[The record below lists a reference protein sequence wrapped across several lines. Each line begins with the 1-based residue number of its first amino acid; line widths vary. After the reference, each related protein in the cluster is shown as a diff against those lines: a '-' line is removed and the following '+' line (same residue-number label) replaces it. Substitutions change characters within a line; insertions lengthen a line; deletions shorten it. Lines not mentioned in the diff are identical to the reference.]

1 MDIFCHKDIGA
12 RLEEAGVHVVE
23 VVGGGW
29 AGSVQ
34 AGGGVGGGAGAGKIA
49 RVHARCDD
57 PMPQMVVPL

>member
-34 AGGGVGGGAGAGKIA
+34 AGGGVGGGAGAGA
-49 RVHARCDD
+49 
-57 PMPQMVVPL
+57 MPQMVVPL